1 MDHLPWK
8 LVSRLLISIFPETNL
23 TFLRDRTN
31 PVGYK
36 LSMVPFGDDG
46 HPVAA
51 PDNNTAT
58 IDIFSNADNSVC
70 PKKCF
75 RPVGLAFDS
84 QGRLFVS
91 SDYSDEI
98 YVVVKD
104 QTSSSTSGTPSSSSP
119 SATNTSGSIS
129 HKNFEKSAAILKL
142 AFFAL
147 GAFMISYFF

>member
-1 MDHLPWK
+1 
-8 LVSRLLISIFPETNL
+8 
-23 TFLRDRTN
+23 
-31 PVGYK
+31 
-36 LSMVPFGDDG
+36 MVLFGDDG

-51 PDNNTAT
+51 PDNNTAA

-75 RPVGLAFDS
+75 RPVGIAFDS

-104 QTSSSTSGTPSSSSP
+104 QTSGSTSGTPSSSLP
-119 SATNTSGSIS
+119 LATSSS
-129 HKNFEKSAAILKL
+129 KSSSCKNFERSITVLQVAWL
-142 AFFAL
+142 AL
-147 GAFMISYFF
+147 GAAIAVRFF